1 MVLPEL
7 LRGILASH
15 TLEDCARLAYI
26 SQVLNDKRTLFSSW
40 VLLLEVCEVI
50 DVLVDD
56 DVEVV
61 RRLVR
66 RDVSDGKAL
75 GHDDN
80 EDGNERDGFT
90 R

>member
-1 MVLPEL
+1 M
-7 LRGILASH
+7 
-15 TLEDCARLAYI
+15 
-26 SQVLNDKRTLFSSW
+26 
-40 VLLLEVCEVI
+40 LLLEVREVI